1 MRVEVGMRIIVS
13 AFWTLIYCALF
24 VTLITMTVL
33 GARELYGTALTLPME
48 TALAAEK

>member
-1 MRVEVGMRIIVS
+1 MRILIS

-33 GARELYGTALTLPME
+33 GARELYGTALSLPVT
-48 TALAAEK
+48 TAEAAEN

>member
-1 MRVEVGMRIIVS
+1 MRVIIS

-33 GARELYGTALTLPME
+33 GARELYGSAISLPVGTAE
-48 TALAAEK
+48 AAER